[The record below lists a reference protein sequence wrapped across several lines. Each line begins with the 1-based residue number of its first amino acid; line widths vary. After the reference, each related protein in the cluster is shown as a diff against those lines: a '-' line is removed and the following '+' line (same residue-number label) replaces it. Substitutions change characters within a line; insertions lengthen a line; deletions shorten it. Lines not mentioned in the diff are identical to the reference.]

1 MEKVSNMK
9 ITKKEVLLKLDAVA
23 SDVKKDFPDL
33 SEQLLRDIA
42 FDIYQLKQTV
52 NYVNEHVT
60 IQGNYKIFVN
70 QHENR

>member
-70 QHENR
+70 QHENC

>member
-23 SDVKKDFPDL
+23 SDVKKYFPDL